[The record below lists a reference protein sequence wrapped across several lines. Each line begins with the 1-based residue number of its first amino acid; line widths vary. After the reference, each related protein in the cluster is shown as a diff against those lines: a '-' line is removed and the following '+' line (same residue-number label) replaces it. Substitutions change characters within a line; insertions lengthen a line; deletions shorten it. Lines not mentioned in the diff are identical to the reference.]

1 MATFA
6 ISMSVEIEAD
16 SYEQAYEIRD
26 QLFKDIGEHP
36 EVMDG
41 PFEIDVEQQ
50 DGFEEEDDGQP
61 DEMQE
66 WHDFDPDC

>member
-6 ISMSVEIEAD
+6 ISMSVEVEAESFD
-16 SYEQAYEIRD
+16 EAYKIQE

-41 PFEIDVEQQ
+41 PFEIDLEQT
-50 DGFEEEDDGQP
+50 DGFEDEVDEEA
-61 DEMQE
+61 E
-66 WHDFDPDC
+66 